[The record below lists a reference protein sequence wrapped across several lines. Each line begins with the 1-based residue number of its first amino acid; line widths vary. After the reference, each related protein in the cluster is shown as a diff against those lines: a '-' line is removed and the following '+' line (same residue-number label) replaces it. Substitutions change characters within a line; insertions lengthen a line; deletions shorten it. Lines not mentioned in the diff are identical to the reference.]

1 MKAKMLCGLV
11 KTEWWIS
18 VQKTFTVAIPYDF
31 VAGVHPLSTAAQGV
45 IAE

>member
-1 MKAKMLCGLV
+1 MKAKMMCGVV
-11 KTEWWIS
+11 KNEWWIW
-18 VQKTFTVAIPYDF
+18 VQKTFRFATPYDF